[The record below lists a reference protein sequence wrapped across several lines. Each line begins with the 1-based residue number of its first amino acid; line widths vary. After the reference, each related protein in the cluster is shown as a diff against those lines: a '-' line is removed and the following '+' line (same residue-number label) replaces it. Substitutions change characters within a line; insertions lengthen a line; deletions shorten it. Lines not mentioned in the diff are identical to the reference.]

1 MEKITL
7 EYQVTVGE
15 FRQAT
20 YYGLFIRHRKALR
33 IAFAVLLVGIA
44 YAIGGAIGLGEVNP
58 WMLFLAAGYLIWA
71 LVFFGGAEQ
80 GIRAYLK
87 SPQCMIGK
95 TFRVELEG
103 AQMRIEADGL
113 GVVFSAPLKKLT
125 CAFELSH
132 LFMLYT
138 SVQDVYLLPTRCL
151 TQEQRATL
159 RETLR
164 KKVGSNFSTR
174 FK

>member
-1 MEKITL
+1 MEKITFD
-7 EYQVTVGE
+7 YQVTVGE

-20 YYGLFIRHRKALR
+20 YYGMFIRHRKALR
-33 IAFAVLLVGIA
+33 IAFAILLLGIA

-58 WMLFLAAGYLIWA
+58 WVLFLAAGYLIWA
-71 LVFFGGAEQ
+71 LIFFGGAEQ

-87 SPQCMIGK
+87 SPHCMIGK
-95 TFRVELEG
+95 TFHMELEG

-125 CAFELSH
+125 CAFEISS

-138 SVQDVYLLPTRCL
+138 SVQDV
-151 TQEQRATL
+151 
-159 RETLR
+159 
-164 KKVGSNFSTR
+164 
-174 FK
+174 